1 MKMGFL
7 ILILGIFGAIQLPG
21 QCEGCKSVAGEVI
34 DFCFI
39 ESEWPDHCV
48 QFTEENPYFYYQ
60 APGVNK
66 GKAVKFYFPENDQ
79 PTNTSY
85 FVGLSRTHKI
95 LKLTPRD
102 LLIMEHG
109 IEQWRQ
115 LEGLRNW
122 DKKFVNSGYT
132 ILPSGLA
139 YKPLKVGN
147 GKLAQNGNRTTVHY
161 TGYLESGKKFAST
174 LDGKQSFQ
182 FTLGNAEVIKGWE
195 EGLATM
201 TVGSRYLLRIPP
213 DLGYGQAGAGAGAI
227 PPNSTLY
234 FDIQLL
240 AAE

>member
-1 MKMGFL
+1 
-7 ILILGIFGAIQLPG
+7 
-21 QCEGCKSVAGEVI
+21 VI
-34 DFCFI
+34 DFCFV

-60 APGVNK
+60 SPGINK
-66 GKAVKFYFPENDQ
+66 GRPVKFYFPENDQ
-79 PTNTSY
+79 ATNTHYYVELDKSN
-85 FVGLSRTHKI
+85 RR
-95 LKLTPRD
+95 LKLETRD

-109 IEQWRQ
+109 VEQWRQ
-115 LEGLRNW
+115 LEGLRKW
-122 DKKFVNSGYT
+122 DSKYVNSGYT

-139 YKPLKVGN
+139 YKPMKVGK
-147 GKLAQNGNRTTVHY
+147 GKLAQQGNRATVHY

-182 FTLGNAEVIKGWE
+182 FILGNAEVIKGWE
-195 EGLATM
+195 EGLAIM

-213 DLGYGQAGAGAGAI
+213 HLGYGQAGAGAGAI